1 MPKCSIEI
9 LAPAWKELLEI
20 ADYHLIKVG
29 KNSAKKITD
38 KILNALEKLEEFPLS
53 YPYVSDPELKSQGY
67 RMLGIDKYLCI
78 YRLIGDKVYVYHI
91 AHGAIEYNKLF
102 TSKLS

>member
-38 KILNALEKLEEFPLS
+38 KILLTGNYGLS
-53 YPYVSDPELKSQGY
+53 DTA
-67 RMLGIDKYLCI
+67 
-78 YRLIGDKVYVYHI
+78 KVTIV
-91 AHGAIEYNKLF
+91 KP
-102 TSKLS
+102 